1 MNHTLAAFLNLW
13 FLLVNIIPWRRIT
26 NYNCTCSCNLALH
39 RGGSKRGTGDLSP
52 SYRSAPTGPEI
63 FFVCD
68 GHQGCKNY
76 WAYNVVFVPKTVC
89 FNMIIVL
96 LGSLSVGWDG
106 MNVSKIGRDRCEV
119 KAAIYRSYNFFLFF
133 WGGEGDGSAD
143 FKEWLITQQRFYLD
157 LRQL

>member
-1 MNHTLAAFLNLW
+1 MNHTLAAFLNLC
-13 FLLVNIIPWRRIT
+13 FLLVNIYHEDASLIT
-26 NYNCTCSCNLALH
+26 MALVLVLLALH

-76 WAYNVVFVPKTVC
+76 WAYNVVFVPKTAY
-89 FNMIIVL
+89 FNMVIVL
-96 LGSLSVGWDG
+96 LGSLSVGSDG

-143 FKEWLITQQRFYLD
+143 FKEWLITQQRFHLD